1 MSPVRV
7 RNAGIVLAVLL
18 LSAGA
23 APAGA
28 TRLPYATTHAD
39 IAALPADPAPFTAS
53 DGVVLH
59 PAGAAVVRERPAGR
73 AVAMLPA
80 RQLGNP
86 TWVPVVERVPGWARV
101 LLPARPNGSTGWVA
115 IDRGTRLARSTYL
128 VRVDIGERRLTLLR
142 HGHRIGGWRVAVGA
156 RETPTPVGRTFV
168 LGSLLADGSL
178 VLPTGA
184 HSDTLD
190 RYGGGPGTVALHGWP
205 DPSVYGKAISHGC
218 VRVPEEALRALAKV
232 PLGTLVLITI

>member
-1 MSPVRV
+1 M
-7 RNAGIVLAVLL
+7 AALL
-18 LSAGA
+18 LPVGA

-28 TRLPYATTHAD
+28 TRLPYATTHAT
-39 IAALPADPAPFTAS
+39 IAALPADPAPFSAW

-59 PAGAAVVRERPAGR
+59 PVGAAVVRERPAGR

-101 LLPARPNGSTGWVA
+101 LLPARPNGSTGWVVTGPGA
-115 IDRGTRLARSTYL
+115 RLARSAYL
-128 VRVDIGERRLTLLR
+128 VRVDIAERRLTLLR
-142 HGHRIGGWRVAVGA
+142 YGHRIGGWPVAVGA
-156 RETPTPVGRTFV
+156 RQTPTPVGRTFV
-168 LGSLLADGSL
+168 LGSLLAGGSL

-184 HSDTLD
+184 HSETLD
-190 RYGGGPGTVALHGWP
+190 SYGGGPGTVALHGWP

-218 VRVPEEALRALAKV
+218 VRVPEAALRALAKV
-232 PLGTLVLITI
+232 PLGTVVLISM